1 MTFTTLITL
10 IIIGA
15 VIFVGYLVF
24 ITRTSGNKKV
34 KSSDTLDLER
44 IEKAKELE
52 KIQKTQPKKISE
64 HLSKNELFQRAV
76 ERRKQLLDVNP
87 VAPQRAIEND
97 SQEKEKLNETEFSE
111 EEMPPVPSYAT
122 KVKKMSASN
131 NNSEEPKTTIK
142 TEEQEQESFDD
153 TVIEKNDNL
162 FQNIGEAV
170 NTFHEKN
177 NYEMYSEDGIRILEI
192 MKNILCGISD
202 DSLKVYQ

>member
-1 MTFTTLITL
+1 MT
-10 IIIGA
+10 
-15 VIFVGYLVF
+15 V
-24 ITRTSGNKKV
+24 R
-34 KSSDTLDLER
+34 
-44 IEKAKELE
+44 
-52 KIQKTQPKKISE
+52 
-64 HLSKNELFQRAV
+64 
-76 ERRKQLLDVNP
+76 
-87 VAPQRAIEND
+87 
-97 SQEKEKLNETEFSE
+97 EKEKLNETEFSE